1 MQHKKFRK
9 ADTGTKKFFPFVSP
23 YTAVQNRYIERIWGL
38 VTIFSRRVW
47 RNLQT
52 LQFFFTCL
60 LFFLYS
66 NMFLNDW
73 PIYSSISLREVYMR
87 WTNRHWF
94 SMFVVLQ
101 ESFQQISILDSKSTI
116 FSLLVAVVFVLQSNE
131 ETCLGQ
137 VLFNCTLIVLSPHGN
152 YDSQTWTD
160 FLNGHRAAVHVLKQK
175 INVRIFSWV
184 VVPKRLFF
192 PGIVNTVGKLRM
204 LSTKFYV
211 E

>member
-1 MQHKKFRK
+1 
-9 ADTGTKKFFPFVSP
+9 
-23 YTAVQNRYIERIWGL
+23 
-38 VTIFSRRVW
+38 
-47 RNLQT
+47 
-52 LQFFFTCL
+52 
-60 LFFLYS
+60 
-66 NMFLNDW
+66 
-73 PIYSSISLREVYMR
+73 
-87 WTNRHWF
+87 
-94 SMFVVLQ
+94 MFVVLQ
-101 ESFQQISILDSKSTI
+101 ESFQQISILDPKSTI

-192 PGIVNTVGKLRM
+192 PGTFYTVGKLRM
-204 LSTKFYV
+204 LSTKFCV

>member
-38 VTIFSRRVW
+38 VTIFFSKCVAEFADAPI
-47 RNLQT
+47 
-52 LQFFFTCL
+52 FFY
-60 LFFLYS
+60 LFIIFLYS

-101 ESFQQISILDSKSTI
+101 ESFQQISILDPKSTI

-192 PGIVNTVGKLRM
+192 PGIFYTVGKLRM